1 MIIEIGHFSLILA
14 FLVAVLTIFLA
25 MVSSA
30 YRWSNWAKLTCSLVL
45 ATFFLISISFFA
57 LIYGF
62 VVSDFSLVV
71 VFNNSHSSKPLFY
84 KLVGTWGNHEGS
96 MLLLSLIHI

>member
-14 FLVAVLTIFLA
+14 LMVAVLTIFLA

-45 ATFFLISISFFA
+45 VTFFLISISFFA

-71 VFNNSHSSKPLFY
+71 VFNNS
-84 KLVGTWGNHEGS
+84 GNDC
-96 MLLLSLIHI
+96 